1 MTKEQRIASLI
12 QNGIT
17 PEDLEKEWYDGY
29 KAGWAKA
36 SPGVT
41 KTCYAAFAMALH
53 ELHGFGKNRLAH
65 VLNRA
70 DNLIIEYLTTEEII
84 DAVYK
89 NAGLRMNWN
98 DGIETVQV
106 VDDAKPWRRKK

>member
-17 PEDLEKEWYDGY
+17 PEDLEKEWHDGY
-29 KAGWAKA
+29 NTGWAKA
-36 SPGVT
+36 SPGAS
-41 KTCYAAFAMALH
+41 KTCYAAFALALH
-53 ELHGFGKNRLAH
+53 ELYGFGKNRLER

-89 NAGLRMNWN
+89 EAGLKLNFD
-98 DGIETVQV
+98 DGFEKFQIQ
-106 VDDAKPWRRKK
+106 DDAKPWRHKK